1 MSNLGNLNEILAEA
15 REVLAQT
22 SQRSRGSEDFEEVS
36 YDKKSE
42 LFAKFKFTIE
52 QLYEE
57 LEVQKIQRREAE
69 LWAKEQEARNFNL
82 DKRCKELNSKYNK
95 TKEKHQDLKE
105 SLESLENENAS
116 LKRLDAKYSQTKKM
130 LHEEKE
136 ELKNELE
143 KLKTELERKDEA
155 MKEWD
160 ESVYSFEEKL
170 GKLEEENTEL
180 RSELEEWKQ
189 KYEEIHSK
197 YSTLES
203 QLQVSEAV
211 AEKLNKAQEN
221 YESYFQQHQ
230 NLATQ
235 TQSLIEEKLQALQT
249 HLNQQYS
256 QKQAYLQDSLTQLCE
271 SLQFNNQENTKI
283 KHENETLKAQIAD
296 LEKKLQNSL
305 QEAHKATP
313 TDQDKQKIIQLET
326 KLGEERQAYNHLS
339 RQLTECQDRI
349 KVLNKQLEEVSYDK
363 ERQETTRLQMAEEL
377 EYITKSHQQQVE
389 SLKTR
394 HQQSIKELSAKI
406 REEVTQE
413 VLWKTQ
419 QENTKENQSLQ
430 SRLTELHRMYTRLQE
445 KLKQDTAF
453 FTNEASRKDAEL
465 LKVKN
470 RLKAK
475 LDYAYSECERKLEY
489 LREEVMKILTKL
501 NTNASQ
507 FTIVKLLEDLLN
519 CI

>member
-1 MSNLGNLNEILAEA
+1 
-15 REVLAQT
+15 
-22 SQRSRGSEDFEEVS
+22 
-36 YDKKSE
+36 
-42 LFAKFKFTIE
+42 
-52 QLYEE
+52 
-57 LEVQKIQRREAE
+57 
-69 LWAKEQEARNFNL
+69 
-82 DKRCKELNSKYNK
+82 
-95 TKEKHQDLKE
+95 
-105 SLESLENENAS
+105 
-116 LKRLDAKYSQTKKM
+116 
-130 LHEEKE
+130 
-136 ELKNELE
+136 
-143 KLKTELERKDEA
+143 
-155 MKEWD
+155 
-160 ESVYSFEEKL
+160 
-170 GKLEEENTEL
+170 
-180 RSELEEWKQ
+180 
-189 KYEEIHSK
+189 
-197 YSTLES
+197 
-203 QLQVSEAV
+203 LQV
-211 AEKLNKAQEN
+211 
-221 YESYFQQHQ
+221 
-230 NLATQ
+230 
-235 TQSLIEEKLQALQT
+235 
-249 HLNQQYS
+249 
-256 QKQAYLQDSLTQLCE
+256 
-271 SLQFNNQENTKI
+271 NNQENTKI

-313 TDQDKQKIIQLET
+313 TDQDKQKIMQLET

-394 HQQSIKELSAKI
+394 HQQSIKELSAKV